1 MDLFLLFLSYVLGYS
16 DILLCVFI
24 IVTSKK
30 WYNPIFYVCVRDSS
44 VNIFKFYHLREL
56 WTLWMEIYPIFPRFG
71 VRKWQN
77 ICVIWHEIANI
88 LGIGQEQNF
97 TIKNWSEILMPWN
110 TKNCFPAF
118 FRECEFIDTTLYLFE
133 TSTSIHQSYKY
144 CLLDYLVKKK

>member
-56 WTLWMEIYPIFPRFG
+56 
-71 VRKWQN
+71 
-77 ICVIWHEIANI
+77 
-88 LGIGQEQNF
+88 
-97 TIKNWSEILMPWN
+97 
-110 TKNCFPAF
+110 
-118 FRECEFIDTTLYLFE
+118 
-133 TSTSIHQSYKY
+133 
-144 CLLDYLVKKK
+144 